1 MMQVFNAKSLEEW
14 LSYIEKLH
22 SKPIDL
28 GLDRMRELLARM
40 QLKFECPVLIVG
52 GTNGKGS
59 TCTYIENICLQ
70 AGLKV
75 ALHTSPHIER
85 FNERARVGGKEVSDD
100 VLIRH
105 FAKVESARGDV
116 SLSYFEYTLL
126 GILSWFA
133 EEKPDVVVL
142 EVGLGGRL
150 DATNAL
156 EPTASIVTTVDLDHM
171 QFLGNTRDAIGWE
184 KAHIYRKNKPA
195 VCADPEPPA
204 ELIRYAYEIGA
215 ELILANRDYRIR
227 VSADGRRWNF
237 YSEKCVLEDLPH
249 PGLIG
254 VHQIRNAAGALALL
268 SSIPNLFSRLSR
280 DDIVRGLAA
289 ARLGGRFEY
298 ISKSPAVICD
308 VGHNPHAA
316 KALKA
321 ALEEQKTAGGQTFA
335 VFGMLKDKDRARV
348 CEILAGSFD
357 SWFVA
362 GLPGDRGGSAEDLGK
377 MLSRT
382 GVDPSCIQLFDGV
395 GDALQ
400 AALQRAKEE
409 DKIIIFGS
417 FVTVNEAFKY
427 LHRHL

>member
-14 LSYIEKLH
+14 LSYIEHLH

-28 GLDRMRELLARM
+28 GLDRMRELLSRM
-40 QLKFECPVLIVG
+40 RLQFDCPLLIVG

-59 TCTYIENICLQ
+59 TCTYMENICLQ

-85 FNERARVGGKEVSDD
+85 FNERARVGGKEVTDETL
-100 VLIRH
+100 VRH
-105 FAKVESARGDV
+105 FEKVERARGDI

-133 EEKPDVVVL
+133 EEQPDVVIL

-184 KAHIYRKNKPA
+184 KAHIYRKDRPA

-204 ELIRYAYEIGA
+204 ELIRYAYEIGSD
-215 ELILANRDYRIR
+215 LILANRDYKIS
-227 VSADGRRWNF
+227 VSADSSRWNF

-249 PGLIG
+249 PGLLG
-254 VHQIRNAAGALALL
+254 EHQIRNAAGALALL
-268 SSIPNLFSRLSR
+268 SSIPDLFSRISR
-280 DDIVRGLAA
+280 DDIIKGLVA
-289 ARLGGRFEY
+289 ARLGGRFECVC
-298 ISKSPAVICD
+298 KSPLVICD

-321 ALEEQKTAGGQTFA
+321 TLEEQRTSGGQTLA
-335 VFGMLKDKDRARV
+335 VFGMLKDKDRAKV
-348 CEILAGSFD
+348 CEILADSFD
-357 SWFVA
+357 GWFVA
-362 GLPGDRGGSAEDLGK
+362 GLPGDRGGSAEDLGQ
-377 MLSRT
+377 MLSRA
-382 GVDPSCIQLFDGV
+382 GVDRSCVQLFDEV
-395 GDALQ
+395 GGALQ

-409 DKIIIFGS
+409 DKIIVFGS